1 MSEVALFIHSTATG
15 PFMWAPFMVGR
26 PEGVEAIAPVNRGYS
41 PQDLLP
47 RGTPFTVDEE
57 VTHLRAHIPQGT
69 TGVHLVAH
77 SYGGFAALTL
87 AQELIKELTQEA
99 GVPVRSLCLIEPVL
113 FGSLRAEE
121 HALPAELVDQMAKL
135 YGAPNYLLNE
145 EIGGSEEWIE
155 RFVDYWNRPGM
166 WALMPDKAKM
176 MTRMVGW
183 KMFQEVRMV
192 STEPKPFGHYRLD
205 VPLTLVYGERT
216 TAPAKEMV
224 RRLAEVNPHAHV
236 EVLPGQGHM
245 ALVAAPEQVMPALA
259 GHWARMR

>member
-15 PFMWAPFMVGR
+15 PFMWTPFMAGR
-26 PEGVEAIAPVNRGYS
+26 PEGMGAIAPVNRGYS

-47 RGTPFTVDEE
+47 RGTPFSVDEE
-57 VTHLRAHIPQGT
+57 VKHLKAQIPAGT

-87 AQELIKELTQEA
+87 AQDLAQVAE
-99 GVPVRSLCLIEPVL
+99 VPVRSLCLIEPVL

-121 HALPAELVDQMAKL
+121 HALSAELIDQMANL

-155 RFVDYWNRPGM
+155 RFVDYWNQPGM
-166 WALMPDKAKM
+166 WALMPEKAKT

-192 STEPKPFGHYRLD
+192 STEPKAFEHYRVD
-205 VPLTLVYGERT
+205 VPLTLVYGEHT

-236 EVLPGQGHM
+236 EMLPGQGHM
-245 ALVAAPEQVMPALA
+245 AVVGAQQAVLPALA
-259 GHWARMR
+259 GHWARMAA

>member
-1 MSEVALFIHSTATG
+1 MSDVALFIHSTATG
-15 PFMWAPFMVGR
+15 PFMWAPFMDSR
-26 PEGVEAIAPVNRGYS
+26 PDGMGAVAPINRGYS
-41 PQDLLP
+41 SQDLLP
-47 RGTPFTVDEE
+47 RGASFSVDDE
-57 VTHLRAHIPQGT
+57 VTHLKAQIPAGT
-69 TGVHLVAH
+69 TGIHLVAH

-87 AQELIKELTQEA
+87 AQALTQEA

-121 HALPAELVDQMAKL
+121 HALPAELIDQMATL

-192 STEPKPFGHYRLD
+192 STEPKPFEHYRLD
-205 VPLTLVYGERT
+205 VPLTLVYGEHT

-236 EVLPGQGHM
+236 EMLPGQGHM
-245 ALVAAPEQVMPALA
+245 AVVGAPQQVMPALA
-259 GHWARMR
+259 GHWARMG